1 MKKATV
7 IAMLALV
14 ALTLTMCVASQAQT
28 LLISETPHPQKYSL
42 KRAIL
47 PASLAF
53 AAGGSWGFHETS
65 VNWPD
70 RIPDSWNQ
78 QFWDGRISWRNKYK
92 NGATWE
98 PPLKLEPK
106 FWGSTTFLAWTTDS
120 KHLFALTHRWS
131 QLGAGVAIGIGEK
144 RPWWHYGLDVAISAA
159 AYTAGFYVVT
169 ESFKLSSK

>member
-1 MKKATV
+1 MKRATV
-7 IAMLALV
+7 FAIALI
-14 ALTLTMCVASQAQT
+14 LTMCIASQAQT
-28 LLISETPHPQKYSL
+28 LLINTSPHSPKYSL

-53 AAGGSWGFHETS
+53 AAGASWGFHETS

-92 NGATWE
+92 NGDTWQFPE
-98 PPLKLEPK
+98 KLEPK

-131 QLGAGVAIGIGEK
+131 QLGAGVAIGVGKK

>member
-1 MKKATV
+1 MKKAIIILLLFAAITS
-7 IAMLALV
+7 
-14 ALTLTMCVASQAQT
+14 ASAQIF
-28 LLISETPHPQKYSL
+28 LSDPHPPKYSL
-42 KRAIL
+42 KHAVL

-53 AAGGSWGFHETS
+53 AAGASWGFHETS

-92 NGATWE
+92 NGATWQ

-131 QLGAGVAIGIGEK
+131 QLGAGIAIGVGKK

-169 ESFKLSSK
+169 EGFKLSSNN

>member
-1 MKKATV
+1 
-7 IAMLALV
+7 MLALV

-53 AAGGSWGFHETS
+53 AAGASWGFHETS

-70 RIPDSWNQ
+70 RIPDSWSQ

-92 NGATWE
+92 NGATWQ

-131 QLGAGVAIGIGEK
+131 QLGAGVTIGIGEK